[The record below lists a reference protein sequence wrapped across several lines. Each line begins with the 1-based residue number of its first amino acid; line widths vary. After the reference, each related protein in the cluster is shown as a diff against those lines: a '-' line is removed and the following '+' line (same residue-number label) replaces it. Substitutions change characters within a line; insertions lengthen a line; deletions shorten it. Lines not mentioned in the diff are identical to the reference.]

1 SCHPVLSFDYTS
13 VNCSPCTLYH
23 SHYNTSTTAHSLPQI
38 KNLNR
43 TKIFPCA
50 SKFFLSP
57 PLQVGDRSFPLEAV
71 KQLKELMDL
80 NDNVSPHLAET
91 SVTAVC
97 ANPLLPQ
104 VFRTVCQG
112 KGTGIVFSRLVYIIT
127 PSDPCEI
134 CANPSCFG
142 CLN

>member
-1 SCHPVLSFDYTS
+1 MRSLCIVL
-13 VNCSPCTLYH
+13 VLCVCSGALGV
-23 SHYNTSTTAHSLPQI
+23 QV
-38 KNLNR
+38 K
-43 TKIFPCA
+43 
-50 SKFFLSP
+50 
-57 PLQVGDRSFPLEAV
+57 VGDRSFPLEAV

-112 KGTGIVFSRLVYIIT
+112 KGTGIVFSRLGVTGAGVKKQICKCYWISDLFRHGAIMVFYCSVLLSSCLLICFLIYI
-127 PSDPCEI
+127 
-134 CANPSCFG
+134 
-142 CLN
+142 